1 MSPSRRGLPE
11 VRHAV
16 VVPGEGDRPRSATLN
31 APMTERIYARDL
43 QGRLEPLEEERF
55 AKEDEL
61 QALIA
66 EHPEVLDGEQM
77 RPGDP
82 LRWILITREQGIAE
96 SSPDAAARWAVDHL
110 IVDQDA
116 VPTLVEVKRGSSA
129 ELRRTIVGQMLE
141 YAAHAA
147 RTWTA
152 DTLRRAFEE
161 STTTRGLDPS
171 EVLGRLLMAD
181 GEPDADGFWESVA
194 TNLAATRL
202 RLLFVADDIPDPLE
216 RVVEFLNAQMA
227 GIEVLAVEIK
237 QFKGNSSQT
246 LVPRVIGRTAAS
258 PQRPVA
264 QGTRRSKLDR
274 ESFLKAFTN
283 DEHRSVA
290 VRLLGVADQ
299 SGAIVERYANGV
311 GIRIPCARWK
321 KPVGVAWLF
330 PPSEWGK
337 AVLRGLTAVSFGI
350 SVDLPA
356 TVASLP
362 DEERLVDA
370 SLRRW
375 VEEIAGYDFAKDA
388 DTPYYHAR
396 TISYDDAALHI
407 DQLASGLARVV
418 SEMQSL

>member
-1 MSPSRRGLPE
+1 MSNE
-11 VRHAV
+11 
-16 VVPGEGDRPRSATLN
+16 
-31 APMTERIYARDL
+31 MTERIYTWDQR
-43 QGRLEPLEEERF
+43 GRLEPLEEARF
-55 AKEDEL
+55 GKEDEL

-96 SSPDAAARWAVDHL
+96 SSSDPAARWAVDHL

-116 VPTLVEVKRGSSA
+116 VPTLVEVKRGASA
-129 ELRRTIVGQMLE
+129 EIRRTIVGQMLE

-171 EVLGRLLMAD
+171 EVLGELLMAD

-237 QFKGNSSQT
+237 QFKGKSSQT
-246 LVPRVIGRTAAS
+246 LVPRVIGRIAAS
-258 PQRPVA
+258 PRRPGGHA
-264 QGTRRSKLDR
+264 ARRSKLDR
-274 ESFLKAFTN
+274 ESFLRVFGN
-283 DEHRSVA
+283 DEHCGVA
-290 VRLLGVADQ
+290 VRLLGVANE
-299 SGAIVERYANGV
+299 SGALLDWYSNGV
-311 GIRIPCARWK
+311 GIQIPCSHWK
-321 KPVGVAWLF
+321 RPIGVAWLF
-330 PPSEWGK
+330 SPSEWGK
-337 AVLRGLTAVSFGI
+337 AVLRGLTDVSLGT
-350 SVDLPA
+350 SVDPRA
-356 TVASLP
+356 TVASLA
-362 DEERLVDA
+362 DEERLVYA
-370 SLRRW
+370 SLQRW
-375 VEEIAGYDFAKDA
+375 VEEIAGCEFAKYA

-407 DQLASGLARVV
+407 DRLARGLARVV
-418 SEMQSL
+418 SEIRSL

>member
-1 MSPSRRGLPE
+1 
-11 VRHAV
+11 
-16 VVPGEGDRPRSATLN
+16 
-31 APMTERIYARDL
+31 MTERIYTRDQ

-55 AKEDEL
+55 STEDEL

-77 RPGDP
+77 RPDDP

-96 SSPDAAARWAVDHL
+96 SSSDATARWAVDHL

-116 VPTLVEVKRGSSA
+116 VPTLVEVKRGSSP
-129 ELRRTIVGQMLE
+129 EIRRTIVGQMLE

-147 RTWTA
+147 RSWKA
-152 DTLRRAFEE
+152 DTLRHAFEE
-161 STTTRGLDPS
+161 STDARGLDPS
-171 EVLGRLLMAD
+171 EELRKLLMPEGE
-181 GEPDADGFWESVA
+181 GEPDTDGFWERVA

-202 RLLFVADDIPDPLE
+202 RLLFVADDIPDPLQ

-227 GIEVLAVEIK
+227 EIEVLAVEIK
-237 QFKGNSSQT
+237 QFKGNSRQT

-258 PQRPVA
+258 PRPRDH
-264 QGTRRSKLDR
+264 GTRRPKLDR
-274 ESFLKAFTN
+274 ESFLNAFTIP
-283 DEHRSVA
+283 EHRSIA
-290 VRLLGVADQ
+290 ARLLGVADE

-311 GIRIPCARWK
+311 GIRIPCSLWK

-356 TVASLP
+356 TMESLP
-362 DEERLVDA
+362 DEERLA
-370 SLRRW
+370 YTSLRQW
-375 VEEIAGYDFAKDA
+375 MEEIANYDFAKDA
-388 DTPYYHAR
+388 VTPFYRAR
-396 TISYDDAALHI
+396 TISYDDAARHI
-407 DQLASGLARVV
+407 DRLVSSLAKLISKI
-418 SEMQSL
+418 QSM